1 MIDWRMWIRFSS
13 FGDVVNEDSYPEL
26 SVYFR
31 RIKLQLWISFQSNI
45 LLLYSQHLNGS
56 KCIGGT
62 RVEILN
68 YGLDWNRSWI
78 GIDAFWNFD
87 FSIPA
92 CYTWS
97 SLNFS
102 SRPNCRFCHS
112 AYDHCCVSLVYLC
125 ILPNF
130 VCKVFMIKIFCSK
143 RRGRLI

>member
-1 MIDWRMWIRFSS
+1 MWIRFSS
-13 FGDVVNEDSYPEL
+13 FCDVVNEDSYPEL
-26 SVYFR
+26 SVCFR
-31 RIKLQLWISFQSNI
+31 RIKLQLWISFQSIYILNI
-45 LLLYSQHLNGS
+45 SIWS

-62 RVEILN
+62 RVKILIHS
-68 YGLDWNRSWI
+68 GLDWNGSWI

-102 SRPNCRFCHS
+102 SRPNRRFCHS
-112 AYDHCCVSLVYLC
+112 AYDHCCIGLIYLC

-130 VCKVFMIKIFCSK
+130 LCSLCKVLSSRADFLEGNLSD
-143 RRGRLI
+143 